1 MPSATPLARDHFP
14 VTRRWTYLDHAGI
27 APLPRPAVDAM
38 HACNLRVAEDG
49 STAFHELEDR
59 VDQVRATAA
68 RLLGVPA
75 GDVAFVKNTTE
86 GLGFVA
92 NGLELKAGDRVVV
105 PDREFPSTI
114 YPWLALADRGV
125 RVDRVHPAGDGW
137 ALPVDAFA
145 QAVAAGPPPRVVVT
159 SWVQFGRGWR
169 TDLAA
174 LAQLCRDAGALLCV
188 DVIQGLGV
196 IPAELER
203 WGVDFAMADAHK
215 WLLGPE
221 GIGVLY
227 VRGERL
233 EGLRPLEPGWNS
245 VGHRMEWDNL
255 DLVYDTGAR
264 RLEGGT
270 HNIAGITGMG
280 VSMDLLLDATVQ
292 AVWRHVDQLCE
303 RAAEGL
309 AAAGATV
316 LSDRS
321 AEGRSGILV
330 FIVPGQDL
338 KTVAA
343 TLRKAGIACVPR
355 GGGIRISPH
364 GYTTPEEIDHL
375 VETVKRLPSTRR
387 AG

>member
-49 STAFHELEDR
+49 STAFDQLKDHAE
-59 VDQVRATAA
+59 QVRATAA
-68 RLLGVPA
+68 RLLGVPVT
-75 GDVAFVKNTTE
+75 DVAFVKNTTE

-92 NGLELKAGDRVVV
+92 NGLELGPGDRVVV

-125 RVDRVHPAGDGW
+125 RVDRVRPAGDGW
-137 ALPVDAFA
+137 TLPVDAFA
-145 QAVAAGPPPRVVVT
+145 QAVAEGPPPRVVVT

-174 LAQLCRDAGALLCV
+174 LAQLCRDVGALLCV

-203 WGVDFAMADAHK
+203 CGVDFAMADAHK

-233 EGLRPLEPGWNS
+233 DLLRPLEPGWNS
-245 VGHRMEWDNL
+245 VGHRMKWDNL

-280 VSMDLLLDATVQ
+280 VSMDLLLEATVQ

-316 LSDRS
+316 QSDRS

-330 FIVPGQDL
+330 FTIPGQHL
-338 KTVAA
+338 KAVAA
-343 TLRKAGIACVPR
+343 TLREAGIACVPR

-364 GYTTPEEIDHL
+364 GYNTPEEIDHL
-375 VETVKRLPSTRR
+375 VATVKDLTSTRR